1 MPLKAALVFL
11 KRSLYP
17 SPALRTVVIIF
28 VCLKSAA
35 HTLLVGISGTF
46 LPGAGVFSFLDQVK
60 EKGSYLRAQIEAMDL
75 PCLGKTR
82 GMGLMIGIEVTGDQT
97 NRELAA
103 KLAEHGLLCLTAG
116 PGLRLLPPL
125 VISQEEMDK
134 GLAILKNTL
143 S

>member
-1 MPLKAALVFL
+1 
-11 KRSLYP
+11 
-17 SPALRTVVIIF
+17 
-28 VCLKSAA
+28 
-35 HTLLVGISGTF
+35 
-46 LPGAGVFSFLDQVK
+46 
-60 EKGSYLRAQIEAMDL
+60 
-75 PCLGKTR
+75 
-82 GMGLMIGIEVTGDQT
+82 MGLMIGIEVKGDRT

-103 KLAEHGLLCLTAG
+103 ALAEHGLLCLTAG